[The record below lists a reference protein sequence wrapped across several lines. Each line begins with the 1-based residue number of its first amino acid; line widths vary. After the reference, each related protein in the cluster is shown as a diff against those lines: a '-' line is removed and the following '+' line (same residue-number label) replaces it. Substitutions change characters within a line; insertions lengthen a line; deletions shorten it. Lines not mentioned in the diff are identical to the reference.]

1 MIFNYLLKHFKAK
14 KTLTA
19 IMVDLSNLILK
30 NYTLSVDLLYF
41 LML

>member
-1 MIFNYLLKHFKAK
+1 MVFNYLLKQFKAK

-30 NYTLSVDLLYF
+30 NYILTVDL
-41 LML
+41 